1 MTLAKKELAAKLG
14 VSTRTIDRW
23 VRAGMPSEGVAG
35 GRRFNLTAVK
45 AWAVESSLGMTVR
58 INSPAATGG
67 EDGGQSDNT
76 ETYAA
81 ARTVRERYEALLS
94 KAEYLKTIGNLVDAE
109 AVRRAAFTTG
119 RQAMQSIMSLRHRLD
134 PLLSTE
140 PDAHKRGLIW
150 DKELRQICT
159 EMAAGR
165 ENAINSVM
173 TAH

>member
-1 MTLAKKELAAKLG
+1 MTKKELA
-14 VSTRTIDRW
+14 STLRVTVRTIDRW
-23 VRAGMPSEGVAG
+23 VKSGMPSEGVAG

-58 INSPAATGG
+58 INSPAATGD

-134 PLLSTE
+134 PLLAGESD
-140 PDAHKRGLIW
+140 PAKRAAIW
-150 DKELRQICT
+150 DKELRQICS
-159 EMAAGR
+159 EMARGR
-165 ENAINSVM
+165 ENAVNSV
-173 TAH
+173 TKAD

>member
-1 MTLAKKELAAKLG
+1 MTIDKKELARKLG
-14 VSTRTIDRW
+14 VSTRTISRW
-23 VRAGMPSEGVAG
+23 TRAGMPAQIVAG
-35 GRRFNLTAVK
+35 RPRFDLTAVK

-58 INSPAATGG
+58 INSPAATGD

-81 ARTVRERYEALLS
+81 ARTVRERYEALLA
-94 KAEYLKTIGNLVDAE
+94 KAEYLKTMGSLVDAE
-109 AVRRAAFTTG
+109 AVRRAAFNTG
-119 RQAMQSIMSLRHRLD
+119 RQAMESVMALRHRLD

-173 TAH
+173 TEH